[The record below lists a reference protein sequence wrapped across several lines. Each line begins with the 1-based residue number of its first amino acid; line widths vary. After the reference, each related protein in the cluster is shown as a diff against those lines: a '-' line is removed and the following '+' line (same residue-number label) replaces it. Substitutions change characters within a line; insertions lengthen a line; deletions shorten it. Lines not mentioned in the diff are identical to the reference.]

1 MNKRMKTDGPGY
13 TCRARRLKM
22 DKSLSHE
29 EKSYRGFTL
38 IEVLVVASI
47 IGILA
52 AIAIPSLAGSRRSA
66 LEAACLK
73 SLRSITDAEEMH
85 YRDNFTYTASWT
97 ELDDYLPL
105 AYSGWARK
113 RYFIESY
120 SLQFQTA
127 YSMQRYTVHAWPLDT
142 TLRLS
147 TFIIMD
153 DAIPL
158 TGTYEPVR

>member
-1 MNKRMKTDGPGY
+1 MIESLKSEETRPG
-13 TCRARRLKM
+13 
-22 DKSLSHE
+22 
-29 EKSYRGFTL
+29 GFTL

-66 LEAACLK
+66 LESACLK

-85 YRDNFTYTASWT
+85 YRDNFQYTDSWT
-97 ELDDYLPL
+97 SLDDYLPI
-105 AYSGWARK
+105 AYSGWGRK
-113 RYFIESY
+113 PYFIENY
-120 SLQFQTA
+120 SLEFQTA
-127 YSMQRYTVHAWPLDT
+127 FSMQRYTVHAWPTDN

-147 TFIIMD
+147 TFVIMD

-158 TGTYEPVR
+158 RDDYVPVR